1 MKTIIIAEAGV
12 NHNGN
17 IKLALRMVDIAA
29 KSKADFIKFQTYST
43 DDLVQENFGLAGYQK
58 KTVKNIFKQKQ
69 LLKKYELSKKDHL
82 IIIKRCREKKIKF
95 MSSPFDLKSINL
107 LKHLKLKTIKIPSG
121 EITNIPYLE
130 KLGQLKRNI
139 ILSTGM
145 ANLQEIKIAIKI
157 LINCGTKKKNITVLH
172 CSTEYPANI
181 KKLNLLSIRY
191 LKKKLNMKIG
201 YSDHSLGYEASL
213 IAVAFGAEVLEKHF
227 TTNKI
232 LKGPDHNASLSPKEL
247 YEYISK
253 IRIFE
258 KSFGKMIKLPY
269 KTEITNSH
277 FVRKN
282 IVTLKA
288 IKKGEIFSSKNIT
301 TKRSKPGL
309 PSSKWKLVL
318 GKKSKFNFKED
329 ENVKI

>member
-1 MKTIIIAEAGV
+1 
-12 NHNGN
+12 
-17 IKLALRMVDIAA
+17 
-29 KSKADFIKFQTYST
+29 
-43 DDLVQENFGLAGYQK
+43 
-58 KTVKNIFKQKQ
+58 
-69 LLKKYELSKKDHL
+69 
-82 IIIKRCREKKIKF
+82 
-95 MSSPFDLKSINL
+95 
-107 LKHLKLKTIKIPSG
+107 
-121 EITNIPYLE
+121 
-130 KLGQLKRNI
+130 
-139 ILSTGM
+139 M

-157 LINCGTKKKNITVLH
+157 LINCGTNKKNITVLH

-181 KKLNLLSIRY
+181 KKLNLLSIKY

-227 TTNKI
+227 TTNKT
-232 LKGPDHNASLSPKEL
+232 LKGPDHSASLSPKEL

-309 PSSKWKLVL
+309 SSSKWKSVL